1 MTTIAELGIKVDSGD
16 AAQAATDLDKLAA
29 AGSRAEKAAEGVSSG
44 FDKASTSAA
53 GLNTAETKLNETT
66 EQAMTRL
73 TAMAKASL
81 DSSEYYQR
89 LTTSVTSNTSAVDAS
104 SSSVSSLAALRRR
117 LQADSDALVG
127 STDQL
132 AESTKKAAAATGIEA
147 EGLQA
152 LLGKINPA
160 LTALG
165 KLDEQQ
171 AQLQKYK
178 NAGLIDAD
186 TFKEYSTRIDASRQK
201 LGDFSETLKKTGN
214 TSAQTEQ
221 ALRQLPGQFSDI
233 FTSLIGGQNP
243 LRVLVEQGLQIK
255 DSFGGIGP
263 TLDVFGS
270 KIKSI
275 LGIGGGIGSLG
286 DALQAVGGGGKA
298 AAEGADAAGASIGN
312 LAEGA
317 NTAADAGKNAKEAA
331 DALRSAAPATA
342 AGFGLI
348 LGGVIA
354 TTAALIA
361 LGIAYKQGSSEA
373 TAYNTSLAM
382 TGNTAGTTAAQL
394 SVMAKAVSGSNGTI
408 HEASASLAQL
418 AASTRIPVTSFE
430 MIATAAANFED
441 ATNKA
446 TSETVSNFEKIAR
459 DPVKATLALNDSLN
473 FLTASTYEQITS
485 LERQGKTQEAATVA
499 STAYAESLNSVSAK
513 VKANLGTI
521 ESAWK
526 DVADGAKGAWDA
538 MLNVGREK
546 SFADKMS
553 DLELR
558 IADFKDQGKAI
569 GGSFGASLSKKAID
583 KLEAEKTQL
592 LIEKGEQ
599 DRRAAA
605 KGAAQESQQKALSAA
620 EHIGKVRAE
629 FQTNEQKR
637 EKEIADYRRNV
648 DELRKNNSKSELL
661 DEKKIAQ
668 DIQNIKDKYKDP
680 KAASSGAVDLTAFN
694 TAQNQLK
701 SITSYYDNAQKEL
714 DASQK
719 AGLVSAESYSSQRT
733 AIVEQQKGDVTSAY
747 QAEISAL
754 EAARGKAST
763 SAEQRIQLDQKIAD
777 ARTSMVEAQKKADSE
792 LSVLATSETGRL
804 KKQEL
809 AVSTYTSALEQ
820 QVKTLRQQGQRS
832 AATLGMGDRQ
842 RGLTDQQNSVDDRA
856 NQQKVE
862 LANQYGD
869 GSRGMSLDEYNLKL
883 AALNKNQQDLRDT
896 VQANYDDMTVA
907 QNGWSSGASSAFQDY
922 LEQARD
928 VAGQTKTL
936 FTNAFD
942 SMDDSLANFV
952 ISGKFSFADFTK
964 SILSDMARIA
974 TRQASSALLGS
985 LFGAATSYFSGG
997 ASAASSFG
1005 SAAGSTAAGY
1015 SDAALSGWSG
1025 VAQAKGGA
1033 WSNGVQ
1039 MFANGA
1045 AFTNSIVSKPTAFGM
1060 AGGGVGVMGE
1070 AGDEAIMPLTRTAG
1084 GQLGVRALGG
1094 GGSSGSNTYNFPV
1107 SVSVQTSGDSGG
1119 ASTQE
1124 ASTQLGKGIQ
1134 QAAKTEA
1141 ETAIARA
1148 LQPGGSIWRLTNGR

>member
-1 MTTIAELGIKVDSGD
+1 MTTIAELGIKVDSVD

-29 AGSRAEKAAEGVSSG
+29 AGARAEKAADGVSSG
-44 FDKASTSAA
+44 FDKATSAA
-53 GLNTAETKLNETT
+53 SGLSTAEGKLNETT
-66 EQAMTRL
+66 DQAIARL

-89 LTTSVTSNTSAVDAS
+89 LTTSVTGNTAAVDAS
-104 SSSVSSLAALRRR
+104 SSSASSLAALRRR

-152 LLGKINPA
+152 LLGKINPT

-171 AQLQKYK
+171 AQLQKYE

-201 LGDFSETLKKTGN
+201 LGEFGESVKSAGV
-214 TSAQTEQ
+214 SAAQTQ
-221 ALRQLPGQFSDI
+221 AALRQLPSQFSDI

-243 LRVLVEQGLQIK
+243 LQVFLQQGMQIK

-263 TLDVFGS
+263 TIDVLGG

-275 LGIGGGIGSLG
+275 LGVGGVGGGIGSIG
-286 DALQAVGGGGKA
+286 DALQAVGSGGKA
-298 AAEGADAAGASIGN
+298 AAEGAEAAGDGIGS

-331 DALRSAAPATA
+331 DALRA
-342 AGFGLI
+342 AGGGLSVGMGAI
-348 LGGVIA
+348 LVGA
-354 TTAALIA
+354 AAAAAALVA
-361 LGIAYKQGSSEA
+361 LGVAYKQGSSEA
-373 TAYNTSLAM
+373 TAYTTALIM
-382 TGNTAGTTAAQL
+382 TGNTAGTTAGQL
-394 SVMAKAVSGSNGTI
+394 SDMARAVSSVNGTVS
-408 HEASASLAQL
+408 EASQTLTLLSG
-418 AASTRIPVTSFE
+418 STRISASYFQ
-430 MIATAAANFED
+430 MIATAAANMDD
-441 ATNKA
+441 ATGKSTA
-446 TSETVSNFEKIAR
+446 ETVKNFEKLAK
-459 DPVKATLALNDSLN
+459 DPLKASLEFTEQLNY
-473 FLTASTYEQITS
+473 LTAATYSQIAA
-485 LERQGKTQEAATVA
+485 LERQGQTQAAAEVA
-499 STAYAESLNSVSAK
+499 FKAYADAFNSRSIEI
-513 VKANLGTI
+513 KANLGTL
-521 ESAWK
+521 EEAWK
-526 DVADGAKGAWDA
+526 DVTDTAKNAWDA
-538 MLNVGREK
+538 MRDVGRTQSLDQQIDNTKKILEDRKTGWLSGMFEGSESTRVLQDRLKLLEK
-546 SFADKMS
+546 ARDVQA
-553 DLELR
+553 EE
-558 IADFKDQGKAI
+558 A
-569 GGSFGASLSKKAID
+569 KK
-583 KLEAEKTQL
+583 T
-592 LIEKGEQ
+592 GEQ
-599 DRRAAA
+599 QSAQRAAVL
-605 KGAAQESQQKALSAA
+605 AATK
-620 EHIGKVRAE
+620 
-629 FQTNEQKR
+629 
-637 EKEIADYRRNV
+637 V
-648 DELRKNNSKSELL
+648 DELEKSSRTNAEKRSEALKAYEKNLEAIRKVNPTDDRLKPENVSKIKSN
-661 DEKKIAQ
+661 IADQ
-668 DIQNIKDKYKDP
+668 FKDP
-680 KAASSGAVDLTAFN
+680 TKPASALDMTAFN
-694 TAQNQLK
+694 AAQNQLK
-701 SITSYYDNAQKEL
+701 SINGYYDGIQKEL
-714 DASQK
+714 EASQK
-719 AGLVSAESYSSQRT
+719 AGLVSAESYASQRA
-733 AIVEQQKGDVTSAY
+733 AIIEQQKGDVTSAY
-747 QAEISAL
+747 EAEIAAL
-754 EAARGKAST
+754 EAAKGRAST

-792 LSVLATSETGRL
+792 LSVLATSEIGRL

-907 QNGWSSGASSAFQDY
+907 QGSWSAGASSAFQNY
-922 LEQARD
+922 LESARD
-928 VAGQTKTL
+928 VAGQTKSL
-936 FTNAFD
+936 FTSAFSSMED
-942 SMDDSLANFV
+942 SVANFA
-952 ISGKFSFADFTK
+952 ITGKGSFSDFTK
-964 SILSDMARIA
+964 SILVDMAKIA
-974 TRQASSALLGS
+974 TRQASSAVLGS
-985 LFGAATSYFSGG
+985 LFGAATSYLSGG
-997 ASAASSFG
+997 ASTAAS
-1005 SAAGSTAAGY
+1005 AGSTAAGY
-1015 SDAALSGWSG
+1015 SDSALSGWSG

-1045 AFTNSIVSKPTAFGM
+1045 AFTNSIVSKPTAFGI

-1107 SVSVQTSGDSGG
+1107 SVSVQTSGDSGSS
-1119 ASTQE
+1119 STQE

>member
-1 MTTIAELGIKVDSGD
+1 MTNIAELGIKVDSSD
-16 AAQAATDLDKLAA
+16 AAQATTELDKLAA
-29 AGSRAEKAAEGVSSG
+29 AGGRAEKAADAVSAG
-44 FDKASTSAA
+44 FEKASGSAS
-53 GLNTAETKLNETT
+53 GLNSAESKLNETT
-66 EQAMTRL
+66 DQAIARL

-89 LTTSVTSNTSAVDAS
+89 LTTSVTANTAAVDGSAS
-104 SSSVSSLAALRRR
+104 SAESLAALRRR
-117 LQADSDALVG
+117 LQAESDALVG

-132 AESTKKAAAATGIEA
+132 TTSTKQAAAATGVQA
-147 EGLQA
+147 EGLSA
-152 LLGKINPA
+152 LLGRINPA
-160 LTALG
+160 VAALD
-165 KLDEQQ
+165 KLDQQQ
-171 AQLQKYK
+171 AELQKYK
-178 NAGLIDAD
+178 NSGLIDAE
-186 TFKEYSTRIDASRQK
+186 TFREYSTRIDASRQK
-201 LGDFSETLKKTGN
+201 LGEFSDTVKSTGVS
-214 TSAQTEQ
+214 TAQTQ
-221 ALRQLPGQFSDI
+221 AALRQLPAQFSDI
-233 FTSLIGGQNP
+233 FTSLAGGQNP
-243 LRVLVEQGLQIK
+243 LLVLIQQGGQIK

-263 TLDVFGS
+263 TLDVFGN
-270 KIKSI
+270 KVKSI

-286 DALQAVGGGGKA
+286 DALQAVGSGGKA
-298 AAEGADAAGASIGN
+298 AAEGAEAAGAGIGS

-348 LGGVIA
+348 LGGVVA
-354 TTAALIA
+354 TTAALVA
-361 LGIAYKQGSSEA
+361 LGIAYKQGSSET

-418 AASTRIPVTSFE
+418 SASTRIPVTSFE
-430 MIATAAANFED
+430 MIAKAAANFED

-446 TSETVSNFEKIAR
+446 TSETVSNFEKIAK

-558 IADFKDQGKAI
+558 IADFKAQGESI
-569 GGSFGASLSKKAID
+569 GGSFGASLSSNAIA

-605 KGAAQESQQKALSAA
+605 RGAAQESQQKALSAA

-629 FQTNEQKR
+629 FQSNEQKR

-648 DELRKNNSKSELL
+648 DELRKNNSQSALL

-680 KAASSGAVDLTAFN
+680 KAASPGAVDLTAFN
-694 TAQNQLK
+694 AAQNQLK
-701 SITSYYDNAQKEL
+701 SITGYYDGVQKEL
-714 DASQK
+714 EASQK
-719 AGLVSAESYSSQRT
+719 AGLVSAESYASQRA
-733 AIVEQQKGDVTSAY
+733 AIIEQQKGDVTSAY
-747 QAEISAL
+747 EAEIAAL
-754 EAARGKAST
+754 EAARAKAST

-792 LSVLATSETGRL
+792 LSVLATSEAGRL

-842 RGLTDQQNSVDDRA
+842 RGLTDQQNSVDDRI

-896 VQANYDDMTVA
+896 VQANYDDMTTA

-952 ISGKFSFADFTK
+952 ISGKFSFSDFTK
-964 SILSDMARIA
+964 SVLSDMARIA

-985 LFGAATSYFSGG
+985 LFGAATSYFGGG
-997 ASAASSFG
+997 ASAATSFG
-1005 SAAGSTAAGY
+1005 STAGSTAAGY

-1025 VAQAKGGA
+1025 IGQAKGGA
-1033 WSNGVQ
+1033 WSGGVQ
-1039 MFANGA
+1039 MFANGG
-1045 AFTNSIVSKPTAFGM
+1045 AFTNSIVSKPTAFGI
-1060 AGGGVGVMGE
+1060 AGGGYGVMGE

-1094 GGSSGSNTYNFPV
+1094 GGGSSNTYNFPV
-1107 SVSVQTSGDSGG
+1107 SVSVQTSGESAGESQQV
-1119 ASTQE
+1119 STE
-1124 ASTQLGKGIQ
+1124 LGKGIQ
-1134 QAAKTEA
+1134 RAAKVEA

-1148 LQPGGSIWRLTNGR
+1148 VQPGGSIWRLTNGRQ